1 MTATRDPEFL
11 LPLTPAM
18 LHVLLALADEDRHGY
33 AIIKDV
39 EARTDRKVHLGAG
52 TLYGLV
58 KKLLADGLIQESR
71 RRPPVAEDDE
81 RRGTTG

>member
-39 EARTDRKVHLGAG
+39 EAQLRGRSIWALERSMASSRNSSLTGSFRSRGA
-52 TLYGLV
+52 
-58 KKLLADGLIQESR
+58 AR
-71 RRPPVAEDDE
+71 RSLKTMNGG
-81 RRGTTG
+81 GTTG